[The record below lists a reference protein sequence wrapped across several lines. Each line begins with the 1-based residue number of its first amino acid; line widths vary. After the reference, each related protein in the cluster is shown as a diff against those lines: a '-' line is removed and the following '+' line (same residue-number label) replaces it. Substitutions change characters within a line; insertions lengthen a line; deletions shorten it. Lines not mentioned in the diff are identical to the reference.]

1 MSAKEIIPW
10 CACSGPAASS
20 QVGNRPGSKQRAP
33 SKDEH
38 TENQVNSQCNPKW
51 LPGTRTDTRYADGYT
66 QPMDG
71 TRLTDGTRFTS
82 LGSNFNN
89 DTRHLQYTRCKGE
102 GSLLEKIQGSPA
114 VGVMVSYL
122 WRMQRQRPQ
131 VAQERG
137 KNGPAALSGRGMVP
151 I

>member
-1 MSAKEIIPW
+1 MGPSTAGSPPHSRGPLATPAKKNLVVGVVISFQDPKEVEKYTLPLLQTQKKSMFAKEIIPW

-38 TENQVNSQCNPKW
+38 TDNLVNSQCNPKW

-71 TRLTDGTRFTS
+71 TRLTDGT
-82 LGSNFNN
+82 
-89 DTRHLQYTRCKGE
+89 
-102 GSLLEKIQGSPA
+102 
-114 VGVMVSYL
+114 
-122 WRMQRQRPQ
+122 
-131 VAQERG
+131 
-137 KNGPAALSGRGMVP
+137 
-151 I
+151 